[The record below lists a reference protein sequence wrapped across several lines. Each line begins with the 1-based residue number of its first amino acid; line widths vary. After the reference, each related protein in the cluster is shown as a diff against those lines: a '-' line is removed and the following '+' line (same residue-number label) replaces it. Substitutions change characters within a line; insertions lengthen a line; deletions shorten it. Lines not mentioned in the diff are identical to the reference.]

1 MNMKIKITDFLKQ
14 YKNHTVKIDDI
25 VINGRVSLIVGQNGS
40 GKSTLLKAIGGII
53 KYSGNIECDH
63 RVCYM
68 DEFFSFP
75 SDIELF
81 TFLKLLN
88 STSVSPK
95 KEEYSGRFV
104 LRIPKSLHA
113 TLASS
118 ASKEGTSLNTHI
130 VTLLSWAHCG
140 YSLEKKLDEI
150 VVPIKDLLSENKNEA
165 VPKFPYVFVGEESI
179 TVLDQEKTEMFWGE
193 VNESKH

>member
-95 KEEYSGRFV
+95 KEEYILQLLDYFN
-104 LRIPKSLHA
+104 LTDKQAEDLKSLSKGMKA
-113 TLASS
+113 KVNIIQCLLEGTDIYLLDEPLSGLD
-118 ASKEGTSLNTHI
+118 KEGIELFKNYITKSKNNFVISTH
-130 VTLLSWAHCG
+130 LDDELRGLS
-140 YSLEKKLDEI
+140 DEVI
-150 VVPIKDLLSENKNEA
+150 YL
-165 VPKFPYVFVGEESI
+165 
-179 TVLDQEKTEMFWGE
+179 
-193 VNESKH
+193 